1 MLMLRF
7 RVCRHTLAGSPWHLK
22 LVHEAAELL
31 SHSHGPL

>member
-1 MLMLRF
+1 MLML
-7 RVCRHTLAGSPWHLK
+7 TLAGSPWHLK